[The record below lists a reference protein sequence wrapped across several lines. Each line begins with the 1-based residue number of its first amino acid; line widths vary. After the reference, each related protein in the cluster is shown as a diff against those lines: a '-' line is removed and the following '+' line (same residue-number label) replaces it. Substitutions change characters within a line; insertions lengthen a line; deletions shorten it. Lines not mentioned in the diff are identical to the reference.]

1 MKTQRVHYFCLCLFL
16 GLLSQCKAPVPGPD
30 LTRNWKASEVKEGT
44 VIVYREGSL
53 SNIYPGY
60 SQFQMAFQQNSVTYT
75 EFTGDTFTGTWE
87 LTNNNQNLTFRGL
100 TPEPYGTEGL
110 IEFTLL
116 KWSTNQLVIRRNTLN
131 PKTGDQVNEYTL
143 IPK

>member
-1 MKTQRVHYFCLCLFL
+1 MKTRAIIQLLMGMTV

-30 LTRNWKASEVKEGT
+30 LNRSWKASEVKEGT

-60 SQFQMAFQQNSVTYT
+60 NQFKMAFQDDKVTYT
-75 EFTGDTFTGTWE
+75 EFTGDTFSGTWE
-87 LTNNNQNLTFRGL
+87 LTNNNQTLTFRNL
-100 TPEPYGTEGL
+100 TPEPYGTNGVVD
-110 IEFTLL
+110 FTLIR
-116 KWSTNQLVIRRNTLN
+116 WSTTQLLLRRNTLN